1 MGNLLSCQNVSFAY
15 RGSKQPALDK
25 VDFSI
30 DQGEFVGIAGATGAG
45 KSTLVRC
52 ASGIVPKLF
61 RGPFSGEVLIKGEPI
76 TKKRVAELAGTIGT
90 VFQDFEAQ
98 LFSTNVR
105 REFAFGMENLCID
118 RETMLRR
125 IDQVAHLVGLSN
137 FMNREPQ
144 SLSGG
149 QKQRLAL
156 ASVLCLSPD
165 LLLCDE
171 PTTDLDPIG
180 KRDLLD
186 ILDTLVSSGNSVG
199 LVEHDTERLIS
210 ADRIIILRD
219 GRIIASGKPA
229 EVLSDSKFCIENG
242 LFAPQ
247 MFALFSLLG
256 LPEHPL
262 SVEAAKE
269 VLDSRGFIPKAIPEG
284 AEMPEPGGSPLITAE
299 DIHFSYLPNVP
310 VLQGVSLEIKRGDF
324 VCLLGQN
331 GSGKTT
337 MVKHFNAFLKSTSG
351 RVFFEGT
358 PVDEIGPAKMGRK
371 IGFVFQNPDQM
382 LFAANV
388 FQEVAFGLRNYGI
401 AEKDI
406 TRKISASL
414 EAVGLDG
421 KEEVDPFIMTKGE
434 RQKLAVA
441 CILACEPEVLVLD
454 EPTTGL
460 DAKEQIAMMDLLT
473 TLNRAGHTIIIIT
486 HSVQVAAAYARRVIL
501 LESGKIIGD
510 GTAREIFSKPDLL
523 SRTNLIAPPCVRLGN
538 MYGLSVLTVFELA
551 ESIKREVTDKGV
563 IG

>member
-1 MGNLLSCQNVSFAY
+1 MCNLLSCRNVSFAY
-15 RGSKQPALDK
+15 RGSKTLALDK

-52 ASGIVPKLF
+52 LSGIVPKF
-61 RGPFSGEVLIKGEPI
+61 FKGQFSGQILVKGKAI
-76 TKKRVAELAGTIGT
+76 TKRRVAELAGIIGT

-105 REFAFGMENLCID
+105 RELAFGMENLCTD

-125 IDQVAHLVGLSN
+125 IDEVAHLVGLWD
-137 FMNREPQ
+137 FMEREPQ

-156 ASVLCLSPD
+156 ASVLCLNPD

-186 ILDTLVSSGNSVG
+186 ILDRLVASGNSVG
-199 LVEHDTERLIS
+199 LVEHDTERLIH
-210 ADRIIILRD
+210 ADRAIIMGD
-219 GRIIASGKPA
+219 GRIVASGRPT
-229 EVLSDSKFCIENG
+229 EVLSDPEFCSYNG

-247 MFALFSLLG
+247 MFTLFSLLG
-256 LPEHPL
+256 LPEHPF
-262 SVEAAKE
+262 SVEEAKGI
-269 VLDSRGFIPKAIPEG
+269 LDRKGFIPRAGRKVVGPPA
-284 AEMPEPGGSPLITAE
+284 PGGAPLITAE
-299 DIHFSYLPNVP
+299 DLHFFYTPNVP
-310 VLQGVSLEIKRGDF
+310 VLKGVSLEIRQGDF
-324 VCLLGQN
+324 LCLLGQN

-337 MVKHFNAFLKSTSG
+337 MVMHFNGLLKPTSG
-351 RVFFEGT
+351 RVFFKGA

-388 FQEVAFGLRNYGI
+388 FEEVAFGLRNYGI
-401 AEKDI
+401 AEEGI
-406 TRKISASL
+406 PQRVSTAL
-414 EAVGLDG
+414 ESVGLAG
-421 KEEVDPFIMTKGE
+421 REEVDPFIMTKGE

-441 CILACEPEVLVLD
+441 CVLACEPEVLILD

-460 DAKEQIAMMDLLT
+460 DAKEQIAMMELLS

-486 HSVQVAAAYARRVIL
+486 HSLQVAAAYARRVVL
-501 LESGKIIGD
+501 LDSGKIIGD
-510 GTAREIFSKPDLL
+510 GTAREIFSRPDLL
-523 SRTNLIAPPCVRLGN
+523 SRTSLIAPPCVRLGC
-538 MYGLSVLTVFELA
+538 MYGLSVLTISELA
-551 ESIKREVTDKGV
+551 QSIERKAQ
-563 IG
+563 

>member
-1 MGNLLSCQNVSFAY
+1 MGNLLSCKDISFAY
-15 RGSKQPALDK
+15 RDSKQLALDN

-30 DQGEFVGIAGATGAG
+30 DKGEFVGIAGAAGAG
-45 KSTLVRC
+45 KSTLIRC
-52 ASGIVPKLF
+52 ASGIVPKF
-61 RGPFSGEVLIKGEPI
+61 FKGPFSGEVLVKGKPI
-76 TKKRVAELAGTIGT
+76 RKKRVAELAGTIGT

-105 REFAFGMENLCID
+105 RELAFGMENLCID
-118 RETMLRR
+118 RETMLRQ
-125 IDQVAHLVGLSN
+125 IDKITQLVGLTD
-137 FMNREPQ
+137 FTNREPQ

-156 ASVLCLSPD
+156 ASILCLNPD

-180 KRDLLD
+180 KNDLLD
-186 ILDTLVSSGNSVG
+186 ILDRLVDSGNSVG
-199 LVEHDTERLIS
+199 LVEHDTERLIRT
-210 ADRIIILRD
+210 DRIIIMRD
-219 GRIIASGKPA
+219 GRIVASGKPT
-229 EVLSDSKFCIENG
+229 EILSDPKFCIENG

-256 LPEHPL
+256 LSEHPL

-299 DIHFSYLPNVP
+299 DVHFSYTPNMP
-310 VLQGVSLEIKRGDF
+310 VLQGVSLEIKRGEF

-358 PVDEIGPAKMGRK
+358 SVDEIGPAKMGRK

-441 CILACEPEVLVLD
+441 CILACEPEVLILD

-460 DAKEQIAMMDLLT
+460 DAKEQIAMMELLGK
-473 TLNRAGHTIIIIT
+473 LNRAGHTIIIIT

-501 LESGKIIGD
+501 LESGKIISD

-523 SRTNLIAPPCVRLGN
+523 SRTNLIAPPCVRLGC
-538 MYGLSVLTVFELA
+538 MYGLSVLTVSELA
-551 ESIKREVTDKGV
+551 ESIKRKVR
-563 IG
+563 

>member
-1 MGNLLSCQNVSFAY
+1 MGNLLSCKDISFAY
-15 RGSKQPALDK
+15 RDSKQLALDN

-30 DQGEFVGIAGATGAG
+30 DKGEFVGIAGAAGAG
-45 KSTLVRC
+45 KSTLIRC
-52 ASGIVPKLF
+52 ASGIVPKF
-61 RGPFSGEVLIKGEPI
+61 FKGPFSGLVLVKGKPI
-76 TKKRVAELAGTIGT
+76 RKKRVAELAGTIGT

-105 REFAFGMENLCID
+105 RELAFGMENLCID
-118 RETMLRR
+118 RETMLRQ
-125 IDQVAHLVGLSN
+125 IDKITQLVGLTD
-137 FMNREPQ
+137 FTNREPQ

-156 ASVLCLSPD
+156 ASILCLNPD

-180 KRDLLD
+180 KNDLLD
-186 ILDTLVSSGNSVG
+186 ILDRLVDSGHSVG
-199 LVEHDTERLIS
+199 LVEHDTERLIRT
-210 ADRIIILRD
+210 DRIIIMRD
-219 GRIIASGKPA
+219 GRIVSSGKPT
-229 EVLSDSKFCIENG
+229 EILSDPKFCIENG

-256 LPEHPL
+256 LSEHPL

-284 AEMPEPGGSPLITAE
+284 AEMPELGGSPLITLE
-299 DIHFSYLPNVP
+299 DVHFSYTPNVP

-358 PVDEIGPAKMGRK
+358 SVDEIGPAKMGRK
-371 IGFVFQNPDQM
+371 IGFGLQNPDQM

-441 CILACEPEVLVLD
+441 CILACEPEVLILD

-460 DAKEQIAMMDLLT
+460 DAKEQIAMMELLGK
-473 TLNRAGHTIIIIT
+473 LNRAGHTIIIIT

-501 LESGKIIGD
+501 LESGKIISD

-523 SRTNLIAPPCVRLGN
+523 SRTNLIASPCVRLGC
-538 MYGLSVLTVFELA
+538 MYGLSVLTVSELA
-551 ESIKREVTDKGV
+551 ESIKRKVR
-563 IG
+563 